1 MTQAVCCSLNRGGI
15 PVVLNNPSK
24 DFQTVPRVTAV
35 ASSRWYAAL
44 EMDWSRR
51 GEAGGREGEGEGRGG
66 DCWAVALCYVSCRSR
81 LEKRGEE
88 EVSNNREKLKPPGG
102 VAMLRLV
109 FSEPSLLLCWFT
121 RPFVQRHWW
130 RVCVCVREE
139 DKKDLQ
145 SLQHTVDYI

>member
-15 PVVLNNPSK
+15 RLVVNNPSQN
-24 DFQTVPRVTAV
+24 FQTVPRVTAV
-35 ASSRWYAAL
+35 ASSRWCAAL
-44 EMDWSRR
+44 EMEWSRR
-51 GEAGGREGEGEGRGG
+51 GEAGGREGRGG

-88 EVSNNREKLKPPGG
+88 EVSDGREKLKPPGG
-102 VAMLRLV
+102 SSHMLRLV

-130 RVCVCVREE
+130 RVCVCVCVCVWGKRT
-139 DKKDLQ
+139 KK
-145 SLQHTVDYI
+145 T